1 MKLYMSEL
9 MNANAL
15 SKAEPLKAKDLTAAK
30 REASRKQAF
39 QDTVLELGTEVDEE
53 GFLRNVVSCKENGR
67 WEDVDR

>member
-1 MKLYMSEL
+1 MKFYMSEL

-39 QDTVLELGTEVDEE
+39 QDTVLEDYELDTTSLQDEDSYKGSDTEDA
-53 GFLRNVVSCKENGR
+53 FKHS
-67 WEDVDR
+67 W